1 MFSSGRKEAHRSKAD
16 DSDKRLNK
24 EMNSFLK
31 IVGLIFLPVALLVF
45 LFAIISGGA
54 GKQGKNF
61 FIKEFDEQ
69 NIYG

>member
-1 MFSSGRKEAHRSKAD
+1 
-16 DSDKRLNK
+16 
-24 EMNSFLK
+24 MNSFLK